1 MNDLIILALLTGSPK
16 HGYRIKREA
25 GCILSH
31 RDMHNNLVYPWIE
44 RQRRVQKQMPR
55 GEMLPADISV
65 R

>member
-1 MNDLIILALLTGSPK
+1 MNDLIILALLTGGPE
-16 HGYRIKREA
+16 HGYQIKREA

-44 RQRRVQKQMPR
+44 RLRHMQKQIPR
-55 GEMLPADISV
+55 GEMLRADI